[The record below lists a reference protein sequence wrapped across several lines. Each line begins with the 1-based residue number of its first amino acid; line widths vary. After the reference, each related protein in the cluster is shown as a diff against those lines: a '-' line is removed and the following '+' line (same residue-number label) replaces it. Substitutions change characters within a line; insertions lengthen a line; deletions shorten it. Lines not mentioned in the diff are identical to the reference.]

1 VVHAHWQA
9 RISAPAFLDA
19 VAIVTSPPPSIDET
33 ARLRAEI
40 AHLRAQLDEANA
52 IVQSAFDAYIGIDR
66 HGRVIAWNRQAERTF
81 GWTRDEML
89 GHDMAERII
98 PLHLRPSHARGLAR
112 FLATGEGPVLNRRIE
127 VSALHRDGRIFPVE
141 LSIWPVGSGPSLR
154 FNAFLHDVS
163 ERAAAVQR
171 LEVQNAVSIALVGA
185 SGLREVAP
193 DLLAALGQ
201 ALEWDVAVLWLP
213 DDDGALRCAAFWSRP
228 KHTFPAYAAETAAIT
243 FAVGEGLPGRVL
255 AARAPLWFDDITREG
270 NCHRAASARKDGLHA
285 ALGFPILGG
294 DQCRG
299 VVECVSVR
307 TLPADEL
314 LLGTTR
320 VLGHLLGQFIERER
334 MEQALAR
341 RAAP

>member
-1 VVHAHWQA
+1 M
-9 RISAPAFLDA
+9 SS
-19 VAIVTSPPPSIDET
+19 TNPPIDES

-40 AHLRAQLDEANA
+40 AHLRTQLEEANA

-66 HGRVIAWNRQAERTF
+66 HGRVIAWNRQAECTF
-81 GWTRDEML
+81 GWTREEML

-112 FLATGEGPVLNRRIE
+112 YLATGDGPVLNRRIE
-127 VSALHRDGRIFPVE
+127 VTALHRDGRIFPVE

-171 LEVQNAVSIALVGA
+171 LEVQNAVSMALVGA
-185 SGLREVAP
+185 SRLRDAAP
-193 DLLAALGQ
+193 DLLAALGH

-213 DDDGALRCAAFWSRP
+213 DDDAPPLRCAGFWSRP
-228 KHTFPAYAAETAAIT
+228 KHTFPTYAAETAIAA
-243 FAVGEGLPGRVL
+243 FAPGEGLPGRVFD
-255 AARAPLWFDDITREG
+255 ARAPLWIDDIARLA
-270 NCHRAASARKDGLHA
+270 NCRRSSSAARDGLHA
-285 ALGFPILGG
+285 ALGFPILSGE
-294 DQCRG
+294 QCLG

-307 TLPADEL
+307 ILPADEL

-334 MEQALAR
+334 AEQALAQS
-341 RAAP
+341 ASGA